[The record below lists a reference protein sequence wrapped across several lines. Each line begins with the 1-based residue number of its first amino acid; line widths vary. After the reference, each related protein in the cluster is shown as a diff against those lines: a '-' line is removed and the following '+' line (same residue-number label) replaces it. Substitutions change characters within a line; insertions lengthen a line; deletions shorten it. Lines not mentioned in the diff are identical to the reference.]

1 MKLVETD
8 TAGPRGAEE
17 VEDETVQ
24 TPPRPEHRRVSVSL
38 LFTIAVLVGTVVT
51 IYKVFPERHNALMT
65 AALEAHHADA
75 EFELAGPSQ
84 SQLVAWSTALLGKDV
99 PWPALEPDV
108 EIVGVRALTVLNRS
122 AAMVRYRI
130 GGDPV
135 TVVVQQPRDTPPR
148 KHHRRDGDDLCLSWR
163 AHKWTFIAVGPV
175 SGAHRWAQFFGAP
188 GKLIPANG
196 D

>member
-8 TAGPRGAEE
+8 TTGPPEVEA
-17 VEDETVQ
+17 VEDETVK

-38 LFTIAVLVGTVVT
+38 LLTVAVLAGTVVT
-51 IYKVFPERHNALMT
+51 IYSVFPERHNALMT
-65 AALEAHHADA
+65 AAIEAHHGA
-75 EFELAGPSQ
+75 EPFELAAPSP

-99 PWPALEPDV
+99 PWPDLAPDV
-108 EIVGVRALTVLNRS
+108 EIVGVRALMVLNRR

-130 GGDPV
+130 AGDPV

-163 AHKWTFIAVGPV
+163 SHKWTFIAVGPV
-175 SGAHRWAQFFGAP
+175 ASAHRWAEFFGAP
-188 GKLIPANG
+188 GKLIPDNG
-196 D
+196 H